1 LKISPVKL
9 WKKLRGFV
17 AQRFHLLVQLHDTP
31 HAIAG
36 GVAIGIFIGFMPPI
50 LPAKTLLSIGIAWIF
65 RCSKVAAAIS
75 VAAHDLLFLIWPLI
89 LRWEFIIGYWLL
101 HHHMPA
107 KLVVGNKGKVHIEKL
122 LDWHTYRD
130 WTHWIHEQMNLNFF
144 ERVVGPALIGWVVI
158 GIPAS
163 VISYALTL
171 KIVKAARAA
180 KLAKAES
187 RQVDPP

>member
-1 LKISPVKL
+1 MNLL
-9 WKKLRGFV
+9 RKLRDFV
-17 AQRFHLLVQLHDTP
+17 VKQYQRLVQLHDTP
-31 HAIAG
+31 HSIAG

-75 VAAHDLLFLIWPLI
+75 VSAHDLLFPIWPLI
-89 LRWEFIIGYWLL
+89 LRWEYIIGYWLI

-107 KLVVGNKGKVHIEKL
+107 RLVVGNKGKVRIEKL

-130 WTHWIHEQMNLNFF
+130 WTHWIHEQMNLNFL
-144 ERVVGPALIGWVVI
+144 ERVVLPALIGWVVI
-158 GIPAS
+158 GITSS
-163 VISYALTL
+163 VICYALTL

-187 RQVDPP
+187 RPAGQP